1 MKTDRDTLFQ
11 QLTDAGY
18 AVEKMPDM
26 PEALLVVGADR
37 LLRGKLFQDGHFMV
51 QDPASMLAAQLVAPG
66 PGEHILDLCAAPGGK
81 TTHMAALAGN
91 QARIVALERYAG
103 RACLIHDNRLR
114 LGARGIE
121 ILCGD
126 GLASPFHDGLFDKVL
141 IDAPCSGLGVLRRHP
156 EIKWRITPDAPA
168 RLAATQLALLRKAV
182 QLCKNGGLIVYSVC
196 TLTQEETFNVASELT
211 AQEQCVPEDGLER
224 FDSWKI
230 AQGQYQTNPLDAA
243 WDGFF
248 LTRFRKQS

>member
-1 MKTDRDTLFQ
+1 
-11 QLTDAGY
+11 
-18 AVEKMPDM
+18 M
-26 PEALLVVGADR
+26 PEALIVSGADR

-51 QDPASMLAAQLVAPG
+51 QDPASMLAAHLLAPAPG
-66 PGEHILDLCAAPGGK
+66 ERILDLCAAPGGK
-81 TTHMAALAGN
+81 TTHMAALADN

-103 RACLIHDNRLR
+103 RARLIDDNRTR
-114 LGARGIE
+114 LDVSGIE

-126 GLASPFHDGLFDKVL
+126 GLAPPFPDGLFDKVL

-156 EIKWRITPDAPA
+156 EIKWRITPDAPT
-168 RLAATQLALLRKAV
+168 RLSVTQKALLRRAV

-196 TLTQEETFNVASELT
+196 TLTQEETFDVVSELL
-211 AQEQCVPEDGLER
+211 AAEGCVAEDGLER
-224 FDSWKI
+224 FDSWKT